1 MLEKSVEERDG
12 SYLFCDTDS
21 LCIVGTE
28 TGGLVSCEGGKFQ
41 VNGKPAIKALS
52 LNEVQEITARF
63 RKLNPYDSSLVRE
76 ILKIEKVN
84 FVASA
89 SGKVFR
95 QLFGYCISAKRY
107 ALFTKAGNEIHVEK
121 ASGHGLGYLFSPR
134 KRKKEDETEDQET
147 PLWVTEGWEYLLR
160 KELGLPATEP
170 TWLDLPASMRM
181 VLTTPSVLKNRR
193 PDWLGPFNFFLF
205 PIISES
211 LGGYPPGFDRSNFL
225 FITPMEMNRKKWPN
239 LKGINLCDGRTYQIS
254 MSGSAKL
261 GKVVPDSFR
270 IILNQYLRKPEVK
283 SLAPDGT
290 RCTGKTQGLLR
301 RTTILARQLIPV
313 GKETDRRW
321 EQGED
326 VSMLDFEVE
335 RYQQK
340 GKMVV
345 ADLSDRKRWQQTGVR
360 NGMRRSGL
368 SQKAVSAIL
377 NGEPVRIVTLATFRR
392 AMEV

>member
-1 MLEKSVEERDG
+1 VAG
-12 SYLFCDTDS
+12 TDS

-28 TGGLVSCEGGKFQ
+28 KGRLVSCEGGKFQ
-41 VNGKPAIKALS
+41 LNGKPAIKALS
-52 LNEVQEITARF
+52 LSEVQDITARF

-107 ALFTKAGNEIHVEK
+107 ALFTKSENEIHMEK

-134 KRKKEDETEDQET
+134 ERKKEDETEDQET
-147 PLWVTEGWEYLLR
+147 PLWVIEGWEYLLR
-160 KELGLPATEP
+160 KELGLPTNEP
-170 TWLDLPASMRM
+170 PRLDLPAMTRM
-181 VLTTPSVLKNRR
+181 VLTTPNVLNNRR
-193 PDWLGPFNFFLF
+193 PEWLGPFNFFLF

-239 LKGINLCDGRTYQIS
+239 LKGINLCDGRSYQIS
-254 MSGSAKL
+254 MSGSAKQ

-290 RCTGKTQGLLR
+290 RYTGKTQGLLR
-301 RTTILARQLIPV
+301 RTKILARQLIPV

-326 VSMLDFEVE
+326 MSMVDFEVE
-335 RYQQK
+335 QYQQK
-340 GKMVV
+340 GKM
-345 ADLSDRKRWQQTGVR
+345 
-360 NGMRRSGL
+360 MRRSGL

-377 NGEPVRIVTLATFRR
+377 NGEPVRIVTLTTFRR